1 MTNLT
6 VVVTLFGLFA
16 CYLAYVSRL
25 RTSAKLLILPTF
37 MIAVVVGYMYFL
49 EEIGKPASIPLPE
62 EAAYVAHRIT
72 NEDTI
77 IVWLMTEEDER
88 LYVIPYTREAAKE
101 LEEAREGSQEGKGQ
115 SITVE
120 EGQNGEQSIKS
131 DGEIIGFE
139 YRGITK

>member
-1 MTNLT
+1 MTSLIVIVT
-6 VVVTLFGLFA
+6 VFGLFA

-25 RTSAKLLILPTF
+25 RASAKLLILPTF

-62 EAAYVAHRIT
+62 EAVYVAHRIT

-101 LEEAREGSQEGKGQ
+101 LEDAREGSQEGKSQ
-115 SITVE
+115 SITAE